1 MRAGPEVI
9 VRRAGPDDREGLQP
23 LAKAL
28 ATSFEPS
35 PTTFAPRFSRLISE
49 PNALVLVAGDERSGH
64 LIGYLLGF
72 RHETFFADGLVGW
85 VEEIYT
91 SADWRRKGVAAAL
104 MEAFETWAWESG
116 ARLVALATRR
126 AHAFYEAIGYEE
138 SGAYFRKVASEWR
151 RTDPGG
157 RAMPR

>member
-1 MRAGPEVI
+1 MHAHPEVI
-9 VRRAGPDDREGLQP
+9 VRRAGSNDREGLYP

-28 ATSFEPS
+28 ATTFEPS
-35 PTTFAPRFSRLISE
+35 RTTFAQLFSRLISD
-49 PNALVLVAGDERSGH
+49 PNALVLVAADARSGQ

-72 RHETFFADGLVGW
+72 RHEAFFADGLVGW

-91 SADWRRKGVAAAL
+91 RADRRRGGVAAAL

-138 SGAYFRKVASEWR
+138 SGAYFRKVARE
-151 RTDPGG
+151 
-157 RAMPR
+157 